1 MRFSWDPEKAAAN
14 LAKHGVDFLD
24 AIEIFTGTTVEWI
37 DERFP
42 YGEER
47 WLAIGVSKGKEICI
61 ACAEEEED
69 LRRIISARSA
79 TRGERERYWR
89 EVGR

>member
-1 MRFSWDPEKAAAN
+1 MRLTRDRKKAAAN

-37 DERFP
+37 DERFQ
-42 YGEER
+42 YAEER
-47 WLAIGVSKGKEICI
+47 WLAIGVSKGTEICI
-61 ACAEEEED
+61 AYAEEKED
-69 LRRIISARSA
+69 LRRIISARKA

-89 EVGR
+89 EVSR